1 VRREYI
7 FLMFAL
13 CFGVWAIVVD
23 VLIIPPTNSLLSDRG
38 QFSRYRVKEWK
49 GDGKIDILKD
59 KILVYAYIKG
69 NEKFY
74 YIDRTGYFEAALKNI
89 EQGATVELRYSKSF
103 PKVWQRS
110 LQEVRVDGVP
120 VLRYS
125 GAYLIEKQKFIW
137 KFSGIMIGMFLLL
150 SALGSINK
158 PRRK

>member
-1 VRREYI
+1 MRNQYV
-7 FLMFAL
+7 FMMFAL
-13 CFGVWAIVVD
+13 CLGVWAIVVD
-23 VLIIPPTNSLLSDRG
+23 VLIIPPSDSLMTDTG

-69 NEKFY
+69 REQFY
-74 YIDRTGYFEAALKNI
+74 YIDGTGYFEAALKNI
-89 EQGATVELRYSKSF
+89 EPGARVELRYSKSF

-110 LQEVRVDGVP
+110 LQEVRVDGMP

-125 GAYLIEKQKFIW
+125 GAYLNEKQTFIW
-137 KFSGIMIGMFLLL
+137 KFSGIMFGMFMLL
-150 SALGSINK
+150 SGLGLVNK